1 MKIFAAIF
9 SGIIACT
16 LLAACSLAS
25 IGEPDAVI
33 APDVGRNDASA
44 LIAAVK
50 NLGPDGV
57 PETHFEISALEAAMT
72 ANDPA
77 LIRTSAG
84 AVFNLVAAELSGGLT
99 PPEARLGWRMENDA
113 PDPGALAEIED
124 KAFDTGDFA
133 QAFAALAPQHPQY
146 RQLKAALAAEG
157 LDPEQR
163 ARLRLNMDRWR
174 WMPDDLG
181 TDYILVNVPA
191 FELML
196 VRDGKITARRRVVT
210 GSPALPTPQL
220 RAMVTG
226 VILNPTWFVPPSIV
240 RESVGAL
247 LKNDPARA
255 KRLGYY
261 LGTDGGVRQ
270 KPGPANALG
279 QMKLVMPNP
288 CFVFLHD
295 TPSKEA
301 FQRETR
307 ALSHG
312 CIRVE
317 DATGFARMLLGEA
330 ITDNEFSEIMSKTQ
344 TVEIDL
350 ETPLPVYVTYL
361 TAFAAEDGAVAFYT
375 DVYGLDAPLLARFGG
390 AQAKQADPI
399 KSLIEEA
406 CPESANDAALP
417 ENL

>member
-25 IGEPDAVI
+25 IGETDAVI
-33 APDVGRNDASA
+33 APDVDRKDASA

-57 PETHFEISALEAAMT
+57 PETHYEVTALEAAMT

-77 LIRTSAG
+77 LIRTGAG

-113 PDPGALAEIED
+113 PDPGALAALEE

-133 QAFAALAPQHPQY
+133 QAFATLAPRHAQY

-157 LDPEQR
+157 LDPEQK
-163 ARLRLNMDRWR
+163 ARLRLNMERWR
-174 WMPDDLG
+174 WMPHDLG
-181 TDYILVNVPA
+181 ADYILVNVPA

-196 VRDGKITARRRVVT
+196 VRGGKITARRRVVT

-220 RAMVTG
+220 KAIVTG
-226 VILNPTWFVPPSIV
+226 VIFNPTWFVPPSIV

-288 CFVFLHD
+288 YSVFLHD
-295 TPSKEA
+295 TPSKDA
-301 FQRETR
+301 FQREPR

-317 DATGFARMLLGEA
+317 DATGFARILLGDA
-330 ITDNEFSEIMSKTQ
+330 ISDDEFKDILSKRR

-350 ETPLPVYVTYL
+350 DTPLPVYVSYF
-361 TAFAAEDGAVAFYT
+361 TAFAAEDGAVAFYA
-375 DVYGLDAPLLARFGG
+375 DAYGLDAPLLARFGG
-390 AQAKQADPI
+390 APAEGGDPI